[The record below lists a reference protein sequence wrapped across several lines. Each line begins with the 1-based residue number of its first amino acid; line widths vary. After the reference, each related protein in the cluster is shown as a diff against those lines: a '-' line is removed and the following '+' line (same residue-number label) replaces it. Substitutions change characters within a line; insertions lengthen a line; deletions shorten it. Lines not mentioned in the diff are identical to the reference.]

1 MCCSKKFVLLF
12 RYNNSY
18 GAIALFMIIFASA
31 AAEAIQAAA
40 AVERIEEGFSRKT
53 PAGASVIDS
62 SKVFMTPASEKTCF

>member
-12 RYNNSY
+12 RYNNSD

-31 AAEAIQAAA
+31 AAEAIQAA

>member
-1 MCCSKKFVLLF
+1 
-12 RYNNSY
+12 
-18 GAIALFMIIFASA
+18 MIIFASA

>member
-12 RYNNSY
+12 RYNNSD

-31 AAEAIQAAA
+31 AI
-40 AVERIEEGFSRKT
+40 EGFSRKT